1 MRFPISGLLFM
12 VVSAMMARA
21 SPVQTAAP
29 QPGVLQRDAT
39 PTTATNPE
47 TTTATTTTD
56 DFEFHLTLSLDLP
69 SNTCT
74 PTIAPDKYGWVPPSE
89 CDALYLYYPSFGAA
103 VAAAVI
109 FGLLMMAHFVQA
121 TMYKAGFAW
130 VILMGVSW
138 ETVAYAVRAF
148 STHNQQNETVVTVA
162 QMFILLAP
170 LWVNAFDYMVLARMI
185 HFFVPERRIGMFKP
199 SLLAKTFVLLD
210 FISFVIQMIGGFMAT
225 GTDQQEMNGIHIYMG
240 GIGIQEF
247 FIVCFL
253 VLAVQFHRLMLK
265 LERAGR
271 LPVEKL
277 NWRRMLYALYGSLL
291 AITVRIIYR
300 LVEFSAGYHEA
311 NPIPYHEW
319 YMYVFDGLPIALAIL
334 VWNFAPPGAVL
345 QGPDAK
351 MPSSGI
357 GKWLFCNGCGCCGG
371 CCCRSCRKPRK
382 GKKNMQRLPDHDIY
396 GDDVALQSRESSPYR
411 DTYTTGP

>member
-1 MRFPISGLLFM
+1 MRFSTSGLFFVL
-12 VVSAMMARA
+12 VSAMMARA
-21 SPVQTAAP
+21 SPVQTAVP
-29 QPGVLQRDAT
+29 QPGVLPRDAT

-47 TTTATTTTD
+47 ITTTATTTTD
-56 DFEFHLTLSLDLP
+56 DFGFHLTLETLNLNLP

-103 VAAAVI
+103 IAASVI
-109 FGLLMMAHFVQA
+109 FGILMIAHLVQA

-130 VILMGVSW
+130 VVLMGTLW
-138 ETVAYAVRAF
+138 ELVGYTTRAF
-148 STHNQQNETVVTVA
+148 STRNQQNEPVTTSS

-185 HFFVPERRIGMFKP
+185 HFFVPDHRIGIFKP
-199 SLLAKTFVLLD
+199 SLLAKIFVLLD
-210 FISFVIQMIGGFMAT
+210 IVSFVVQMIGGFMAN
-225 GTDQQEMNGIHIYMG
+225 GKGPEQMNGIHIYMG
-240 GIGIQEF
+240 GVGVQEF
-247 FIVCFL
+247 FIIGFL

-265 LERAGR
+265 LEQAGR
-271 LPVEKL
+271 LPLEKQ
-277 NWRRMLYALYGSLL
+277 NWRRLLYALYGSLF
-291 AITVRIIYR
+291 AITMRIIYR
-300 LVEFSAGYHEA
+300 LVEFSAGTGVS

-319 YMYVFDGLPIALAIL
+319 YMYVFDGIPMALAVG

-357 GKWLFCNGCGCCGG
+357 GKWLCCGG
-371 CCCRSCRKPRK
+371 CCCRNCRK
-382 GKKNMQRLPDHDIY
+382 GKEKNMQRLPDHDTY
-396 GDDVALQSRESSPYR
+396 GDGVPLHSREPSPYR
-411 DTYTTGP
+411 DTYTPRR